1 MADLDPVLAGPV
13 LTIFKRYVVQFK
25 AELNLHETLTR
36 EQVWN
41 LFRDHL
47 YGHSKPGK
55 S

>member
-1 MADLDPVLAGPV
+1 
-13 LTIFKRYVVQFK
+13 
-25 AELNLHETLTR
+25 LHETLTR